1 MRTEWLLKIKEE
13 VTKQL
18 KVGFIKLV
26 HQAEWIDNVVL
37 VHEKD
42 GKVRLCVDFRD
53 LTKACPKDDS
63 SLPHIDVLVDNTTSS
78 ALMSFMDGFSGYNQI
93 KMAPRDMTKTTFTME
108 WGIYCYIVMP
118 FGLKNVSATY
128 QRMATT
134 LLHDIMHNEVE
145 MYVDDMIVKAN
156 NREGHIVNLRKF
168 FERIKEYRLRLNP
181 QKCTFGITTR
191 KLLGFLVSV
200 RGIEDDPSMIKAILE
215 MLQPK
220 SEKEI
225 KGFFGR
231 LQYISWF
238 IAKLTSAYEPIFKFL
253 RKNEPYEWNDE
264 FQKAFELI
272 KEYLLQPP
280 ILVPPM
286 HGKPLPSISLS

>member
-26 HQAEWIDNVVL
+26 HQAKWIDNVVL

-93 KMAPRDMTKTTFTME
+93 KMAPRDVTKTTFTME

-118 FGLKNVSATY
+118 FGIKNVSATY

-156 NREGHIVNLRKF
+156 EREGHIVNLRKF

-181 QKCTFGITTR
+181 QKCTFGITIG

-200 RGIEDDPSMIKAILE
+200 RGIEDDPSTIKAILE

-231 LQYISWF
+231 LQYIS
-238 IAKLTSAYEPIFKFL
+238 
-253 RKNEPYEWNDE
+253 
-264 FQKAFELI
+264 
-272 KEYLLQPP
+272 
-280 ILVPPM
+280 
-286 HGKPLPSISLS
+286 